1 MARQR
6 NTLRTFSVIVRR
18 AIRRFIYGLPLTWPG
33 SRLSRRRPRPAL
45 LYSRYSRAYFQ
56 RWLLIGALIGV
67 VAGVGAILFYSA
79 IALCTRLFLGVGV
92 GYFPPNPAS
101 EGATFIQ
108 PTARPW
114 LLPLITTLGGLLTG
128 VIVFT
133 LAPEAEGHGTDAA
146 IEAFHEKHG
155 RIRARIPLIK
165 MIASAITIG
174 SGGSAGREGPT
185 AQISA
190 GFGSWLGDLLHLDD
204 HDRRIAMAAGIGS
217 GIGAIFKAP
226 FGGALLSAEILYK
239 RDFEADVL
247 FPTFIA
253 SVVGFSIYGLW
264 AGWTPIFGIGGHF
277 TFDHPFNLVAYLILG
292 VCAGLVG
299 LLYPATLYRIRDF
312 FKRLRIPQV
321 IKPAIGGLLVGLIGL
336 ALPQALGMGYGY
348 VQFGVNNDFTH
359 LAGWLLAVLV
369 FAKILTTSLTIGSGG
384 SGGVFGPGMVIGG
397 FLGGALWAL
406 LRTVAPV
413 LVEGMPPGAF
423 VIVGMGGFF
432 GGIAK
437 APLAVIL
444 MVAEMT
450 GEYSLIVP
458 AMLTTMVAYLIT
470 GDVSIYEKQVPTR
483 LDSPAHR
490 DDFALPLLR
499 NLTVRDT
506 MQPVTISMPVRVV
519 PDTLLRDVARLIREE
534 SIRYVPVTQN
544 GHIVG
549 LITARDLV
557 SVSPD
562 KISGGVARARQVM
575 RRNVVRAYPD
585 ESLYTAWVRMS
596 RNNLSQLVVVNREQ
610 SSQVVGVLT
619 AETIATL
626 LRAPTVTHA
635 PAQPARAAQPN
646 QLRPVP
652 VPASDGTGP
661 GASVT
666 RAEAPDAPLRRTPR
680 TDYDRDPLGRQRVA
694 EVMSAPPEMISA
706 ATPLVRVRELL
717 SERRVLL
724 VGDENGTLWGI
735 VTSSDVCGR
744 KNSADGHELTAGDV
758 AIHNMVTTHPEE
770 SLQFAIRR
778 MARLGLQQLPVT
790 SDKTLVGL
798 LRRSD
803 ILAAYGRALARADEV
818 ATSTPD
824 AAGTTSGE
832 QPS

>member
-1 MARQR
+1 MARQH
-6 NTLRTFSVIVRR
+6 NTLRTLRVLARR
-18 AIRRFIYGLPLTWPG
+18 AIRRFIYGLPFTFRG
-33 SRLSRRRPRPAL
+33 GRRGRRRPAA

-79 IALCTRLFLGVGV
+79 IALCTHLFLGLGA
-92 GYFPPNPAS
+92 GFFPPNPAS
-101 EGATFIQ
+101 EGVTVIR
-108 PTARPW
+108 PIARPW

-128 VIVFT
+128 IIVFT

-146 IEAFHEKHG
+146 IEAFHEKSG
-155 RIRARIPLIK
+155 RIRGRIPVIK

-190 GFGSWLGDLLHLDD
+190 GFGSWLGDILHLDD

-299 LLYPATLYRIRDF
+299 LLYPAALYHIRDF
-312 FKRLRIPQV
+312 FKRLHIPAI
-321 IKPAIGGLLVGLIGL
+321 IKPAIGGLLVGLIGM

-348 VQFGVNNDFTH
+348 VQFGVNSDFTH
-359 LAGWLLAVLV
+359 LAGWLLAALV
-369 FAKILTTSLTIGSGG
+369 FVKILTTSLTIGSGG

-406 LRTVAPV
+406 LRTVAPG
-413 LVEGMPPGAF
+413 LVEGMPAGAF
-423 VIVGMGGFF
+423 VVVGMCGFF
-432 GGIAK
+432 GGVAK

-499 NLTVRDT
+499 NMTVGDAMQPLTV
-506 MQPVTISMPVRVV
+506 SMPVRVL
-519 PDTLLRDVARLIREE
+519 PDTLLRDVARLIREDGM
-534 SIRYVPVTQN
+534 RYVPVTQN
-544 GHIVG
+544 GRIIG

-557 SVSPD
+557 SVPPD
-562 KISGGVARARQVM
+562 QISNGVARARQVM
-575 RRNVVRAYPD
+575 RRSVVRAYPD

-596 RNNLSQLVVVNREQ
+596 RNNLRQLVVVDREHGGQ
-610 SSQVVGVLT
+610 MVGVLT

-626 LRAPTVTHA
+626 LRAPARPQGQAH
-635 PAQPARAAQPN
+635 PARHDQRGQPRAVASGVVPS
-646 QLRPVP
+646 RPEDTT
-652 VPASDGTGP
+652 A
-661 GASVT
+661 GAES
-666 RAEAPDAPLRRTPR
+666 PDASLRRLAR
-680 TDYDRDPLGRQRVA
+680 ASAGQDPFTRQRVA
-694 EVMSAPPEMISA
+694 DAMSVAPQMIPA
-706 ATPLVRVRELL
+706 TTPLARVRELL
-717 SERRVLL
+717 LERPVIL
-724 VGDENGTLWGI
+724 VSDRKGALWGI
-735 VTSSDVCGR
+735 LKAADVRGR
-744 KNSADGHELTAGDV
+744 AGTADGRELTAGDV
-758 AIHNMVTTHPEE
+758 AIQNVITAQPDEP
-770 SLQFAIRR
+770 LRAAVRR
-778 MARLGLQQLPVT
+778 MVRMGLQQMPVV
-790 SDKTLVGL
+790 SDGRPVGL

-803 ILAAYGRALARADEV
+803 VLAAYWQAQTSDEEEEG
-818 ATSTPD
+818 APNAAETFSSEQST
-824 AAGTTSGE
+824 
-832 QPS
+832 

>member
-6 NTLRTFSVIVRR
+6 STLRTLRVLMRR
-18 AIRRFIYGLPLTWPG
+18 AIRRFIYGLPLTIRG
-33 SRLSRRRPRPAL
+33 GRRGRRRPAL

-67 VAGVGAILFYSA
+67 VAGIGAILFYSA
-79 IALCTRLFLGVGV
+79 IALCTRLFLGLGA
-92 GYFPPNPAS
+92 GFFPPNPAS
-101 EGATFIQ
+101 EGATIIQ
-108 PTARPW
+108 PITRPW

-128 VIVFT
+128 IIVFT

-146 IEAFHEKHG
+146 IEAFHEKNG
-155 RIRARIPLIK
+155 RIRARIPIIK

-299 LLYPATLYRIRDF
+299 LLYPASLYHIRDF
-312 FKRLRIPQV
+312 FKRLRIPLML
-321 IKPAIGGLLVGLIGL
+321 KPALGGLLVGLIGL
-336 ALPQALGMGYGY
+336 ALPEALGMGYGY
-348 VQFGVNNDFTH
+348 VQFGVNNDITH

-369 FAKILTTSLTIGSGG
+369 FVKILTTSLTIGSGG

-423 VIVGMGGFF
+423 VVVGMGGFF
-432 GGIAK
+432 GGVAK

-490 DDFALPLLR
+490 DDFALPLLW
-499 NLTVRDT
+499 NMTVRDA
-506 MQPVTISMPVRVV
+506 MQPLTFSMPVRVL
-519 PDTLLRDVARLIREE
+519 PDTLLREVARLIREE
-534 SIRYVPVTQN
+534 GMRYVPVSQN
-544 GHIVG
+544 GRIVG
-549 LITARDLV
+549 LITARDLIT
-557 SVSPD
+557 VSPD
-562 KISGGVARARQVM
+562 SISRGIARARQVM
-575 RRNVVRAYPD
+575 RRSIVRAYPD

-596 RNNLSQLVVVNREQ
+596 RNNMRQLVVVHRAQ
-610 SSQVVGVLT
+610 GGQLAGVLT

-626 LRAPTVTHA
+626 LRAPAAAHGQSLAA
-635 PAQPARAAQPN
+635 PQIPQAQTYVEAAPGGSTTR
-646 QLRPVP
+646 LG
-652 VPASDGTGP
+652 DGSP
-661 GASVT
+661 S
-666 RAEAPDAPLRRTPR
+666 AESPDASLRRLAGAR
-680 TDYDRDPLGRQRVA
+680 TNQDSFAVLRVA
-694 EVMSAPPEMISA
+694 DAMTDAPEMISE
-706 ATPLVRVRELL
+706 ATPLARVRERLL
-717 SERRVLL
+717 EQRAIL
-724 VGDENGTLWGI
+724 VADQKGMPGGI
-735 VTSSDVCGR
+735 VTAADVRGR
-744 KNSADGHELTAGDV
+744 ANGADGSELTAGDV
-758 AIHNMVTTHPEE
+758 AVYNLVTAQPGEQ
-770 SLQFAIRR
+770 LRAAIRR
-778 MARLGLQQLPVT
+778 MVRLGLQQLPVV
-790 SDKTLVGL
+790 SDGRLVGL

-803 ILAAYGRALARADEV
+803 VLAAYLSAQAPPEDD
-818 ATSTPD
+818 ATSPD
-824 AAGTTSGE
+824 IAHRISHD
-832 QPS
+832 QL